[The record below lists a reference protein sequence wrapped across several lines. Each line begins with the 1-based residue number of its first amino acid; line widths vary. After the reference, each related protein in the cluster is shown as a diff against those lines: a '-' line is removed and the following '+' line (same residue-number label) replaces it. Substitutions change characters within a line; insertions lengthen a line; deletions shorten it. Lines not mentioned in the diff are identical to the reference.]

1 MLSCHDLANK
11 VASDYI
17 DSQLRWH
24 ERAKVRLHLAIC
36 DNCRR
41 FIKQLKQ
48 VRAVIRQYDPKPAD
62 TVSDAQLQQLAT
74 QLHAAAQQ
82 KKNSS

>member
-11 VASDYI
+11 VASDYV
-17 DSQLRWH
+17 DSHLRWH

-41 FIKQLKQ
+41 FIKQLKL
-48 VRAVIRQYDPKPAD
+48 VRAVIGQREYKSSAPP
-62 TVSDAQLQQLAT
+62 TDAQLQQLAA
-74 QLHAAAQQ
+74 QLHAVAQQ